1 MSFISISPLRFFR
14 HGFPL
19 LTLLALAATA
29 AAADAPVPTP
39 SGKSEANAASLQPA
53 KTATNVLIFRNN
65 RSWNRKPDF
74 EETLSELGHKY
85 DVKTSAEIGATAL
98 SKYSTVIIPGSQR
111 KDDFYGQ
118 YMENADIFNH
128 FVTNGGTLLL
138 ELNGA
143 ENSNLP
149 LPRGVSMVR
158 HGAKDNAI
166 VAKDHPL
173 VEPLA
178 GQPIHATYASHGFL
192 ENVPS
197 DALVIATEME
207 AGMPQLKKP
216 TYIEYKH
223 GKGRVIAA
231 CQCFHDQDGSGR
243 GILMETAVTYV
254 ADRQW
259 YSQKK

>member
-1 MSFISISPLRFFR
+1 MSFISISPFR
-14 HGFPL
+14 ILKHGFPL
-19 LTLLALAATA
+19 LALLALAANA
-29 AAADAPVPTP
+29 AAADAPAPTP
-39 SGKSEANAASLQPA
+39 SGKGDAKTASLQPA
-53 KTATNVLIFRNN
+53 KSGTNVLIFRNN

-74 EETLSELGHKY
+74 EETLSELGHKF
-85 DVKTSAEIGATAL
+85 DVKSSAEIGAIEL

-118 YMENADIFNH
+118 YMENAEIFNQ

-166 VAKDHPL
+166 TARNHPL

-178 GQPIHATYASHGFL
+178 GQQIHATYASHGFL
-192 ENVPS
+192 ENVPA

-207 AGMPQLKKP
+207 AGMPLLNKP
-216 TYIEYKH
+216 TYVEYKH

-254 ADRQW
+254 SDRQW
-259 YSQKK
+259 FSPKR